1 MARGCDGGGAMA
13 GHPWSHGRSPVP
25 TPASLCT
32 AGLVRLRVL
41 GLRPALSPAG
51 SRGVFPQVWFYP
63 TVDIYQTR
71 FLQEQTDQRAKFMR
85 VLLIKRE
92 DVKSV
97 RLRLWASLGA
107 VLRGV
112 RREVWDGVGLA
123 GECSLTRTK
132 WKPPRES
139 EFTAGVD
146 PLEGR
151 RAPRVCL
158 GRDLGPPGR
167 GSQQGTGCVCGPGQW
182 DRTGRG
188 RLSLARQSHSQGRTE
203 TNGRCVRASR
213 RGGPSRPHALAAF
226 VSGHADPEA
235 PRMREGRR
243 PSGVTSEQSFQ
254 KHQSGRKSP
263 AEPWCHKPF
272 SKRLSPFTPA

>member
-51 SRGVFPQVWFYP
+51 SRGVFPQVRFYP

-97 RLRLWASLGA
+97 RLRL
-107 VLRGV
+107 
-112 RREVWDGVGLA
+112 
-123 GECSLTRTK
+123 
-132 WKPPRES
+132 
-139 EFTAGVD
+139 
-146 PLEGR
+146 
-151 RAPRVCL
+151 
-158 GRDLGPPGR
+158 
-167 GSQQGTGCVCGPGQW
+167 
-182 DRTGRG
+182 
-188 RLSLARQSHSQGRTE
+188 
-203 TNGRCVRASR
+203 
-213 RGGPSRPHALAAF
+213 
-226 VSGHADPEA
+226 
-235 PRMREGRR
+235 
-243 PSGVTSEQSFQ
+243 
-254 KHQSGRKSP
+254 
-263 AEPWCHKPF
+263 
-272 SKRLSPFTPA
+272 